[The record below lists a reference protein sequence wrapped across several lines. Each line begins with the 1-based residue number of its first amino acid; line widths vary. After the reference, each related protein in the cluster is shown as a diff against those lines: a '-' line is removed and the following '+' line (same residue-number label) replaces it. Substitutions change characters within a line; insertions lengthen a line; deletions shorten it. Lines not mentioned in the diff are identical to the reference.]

1 MKDHIN
7 LLLLEKPLTHTRRG
21 GGIKMEPLH
30 SRRDKAPSRH
40 PMPPSKTSR
49 AGNGL
54 YCMAPSTKGPHGHPQ
69 TSQVL
74 AKANGYSPHL
84 DGKSPLLK
92 TVHIVKD
99 EKSSWYLTSTVL
111 STSYRHWK
119 VLLTTVSYKPH
130 NLRRAKYMGATGA

>member
-1 MKDHIN
+1 
-7 LLLLEKPLTHTRRG
+7 
-21 GGIKMEPLH
+21 MEPLN

-40 PMPPSKTSR
+40 PMPLSKTSR

-69 TSQVL
+69 TLQVL
-74 AKANGYSPHL
+74 AKANGYSSHL

-99 EKSSWYLTSTVL
+99 EKSSWYLTSSVL

-119 VLLTTVSYKPH
+119 VLLKTASYKPH
-130 NLRRAKYMGATGA
+130 NLWRACKIYGCYGGTMVWEVTNHFLIGFHAHAARHC